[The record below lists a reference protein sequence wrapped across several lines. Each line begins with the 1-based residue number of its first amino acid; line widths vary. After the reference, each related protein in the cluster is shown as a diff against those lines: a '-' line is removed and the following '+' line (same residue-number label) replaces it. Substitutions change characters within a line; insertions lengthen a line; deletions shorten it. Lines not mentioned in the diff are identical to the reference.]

1 MECSAAMWK
10 WIWRRDE
17 ANKFEFD
24 RVELEDSGGPGALE
38 PCHEVPGQGLEAAEK
53 HTVAEGLDILDATV
67 EQVAANEHLWMQ
79 TAAEAVQTPTK
90 KKAPQGVQLDT
101 PPAEEVK
108 GKRGRPRKEVTCN
121 KVQRVAASEMPQK
134 LQPTLGRFF
143 KKSPYAEDLQFV
155 QVQTMNSRYKPSSGP
170 NAAEVAEVQMVRAE
184 AGASVQEVVASIVED
199 IAAREALSG
208 RIGGLLGG
216 RPQEDPADLRG
227 VLGGG
232 TSNRLQRG
240 QAPKRLEFDDWTG
253 LTMCRWM
260 EDKRKAC
267 ADESEFR
274 KACCSHYKRGWK
286 QLQAVYK
293 KGVQWYL
300 DKVDLP
306 QKFRI
311 TAPRA

>member
-1 MECSAAMWK
+1 MWK
-10 WIWRRDE
+10 WIWRRGE

-24 RVELEDSGGPGALE
+24 RVEWEDSGGPGALE

-53 HTVAEGLDILDATV
+53 HTVAEGLDILEATM

-79 TAAEAVQTPTK
+79 PAAEAVQTPTK

-101 PPAEEVK
+101 PPAEEMK
-108 GKRGRPRKEVTCN
+108 RKRGRPRKADPCN
-121 KVQRVAASEMPQK
+121 KVQRVPASEMQEK

-143 KKSPYAEDLQFV
+143 KSDPSAEDLKFV
-155 QVQTMNSRYKPSSGP
+155 QVQAMNSRHKPSSGP

-184 AGASVQEVVASIVED
+184 TGAASSMQKVVASIVED
-199 IAAREALSG
+199 TAARAALDG
-208 RIGGLLGG
+208 RRGGLLGG
-216 RPQEDPADLRG
+216 RPKKDPADLRG

-240 QAPKRLEFDDWTG
+240 QTCRRFEIDAWTG
-253 LTMCRWM
+253 LAMCRWM
-260 EDKRKAC
+260 ENKRKAV
-267 ADESEFR
+267 AAENEFK
-274 KACCSHYKRGWK
+274 KACCSHYNRGWN
-286 QLQAVYK
+286 QLKTILK

>member
-1 MECSAAMWK
+1 MWK
-10 WIWRRDE
+10 WIWRRGE

-24 RVELEDSGGPGALE
+24 QVEWEDSGGPGALE

-53 HTVAEGLDILDATV
+53 HTVAEGLNILDATV
-67 EQVAANEHLWMQ
+67 EQMAANEHLWMQ
-79 TAAEAVQTPTK
+79 PAAEAVQTPTK

-143 KKSPYAEDLQFV
+143 KKSPSAEDLKFV
-155 QVQTMNSRYKPSSGP
+155 QVQAMNSRHKPSSGP

-184 AGASVQEVVASIVED
+184 SAASSMQEVVASIVED
-199 IAAREALSG
+199 TAARAALSG

-216 RPQEDPADLRG
+216 RPKKDPADLRG

-240 QAPKRLEFDDWTG
+240 QACRRLEIDAWTG
-253 LTMCRWM
+253 LAMCRWM
-260 EDKRKAC
+260 EDKRKAA

-274 KACCSHYKRGWK
+274 KACCNHYKRGWK
-286 QLQAVYK
+286 QLQAVWK
-293 KGVQWYL
+293 KGVQWYM

>member
-1 MECSAAMWK
+1 MWK

-53 HTVAEGLDILDATV
+53 HTVAERLDILDATV
-67 EQVAANEHLWMQ
+67 EQAAANEHLWMQ

-108 GKRGRPRKEVTCN
+108 GKRGRPRKDVTPN

-143 KKSPYAEDLQFV
+143 KKDPSAEDLKFV
-155 QVQTMNSRYKPSSGP
+155 QVQAMNSRHKPSSGP

-216 RPQEDPADLRG
+216 RPKEDPADLRG

-240 QAPKRLEFDDWTG
+240 QAPKRLEIDAWTG

-260 EDKRKAC
+260 EDKRQAC

-274 KACCSHYKRGWK
+274 RTCCSHYKRGWK
-286 QLQAVYK
+286 QLQRVWK
-293 KGVQWYL
+293 KGVQWYA